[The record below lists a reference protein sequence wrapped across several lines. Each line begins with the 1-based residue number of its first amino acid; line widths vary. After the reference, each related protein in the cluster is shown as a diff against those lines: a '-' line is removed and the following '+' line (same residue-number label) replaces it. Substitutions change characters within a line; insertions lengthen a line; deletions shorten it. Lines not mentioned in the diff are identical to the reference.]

1 MEVKVLGPMEAYEN
15 GVPIVPSAPKQRQI
29 LALLALQA
37 PQAVTVPSLM
47 EELWGEEIP
56 RSASPTLQTYILQLR
71 RRIGAAHSDPG
82 IRPRDILATRF
93 GGYLLD
99 VPADRVDAREFERL
113 AQAGRRAFDAGDDFT
128 ASELLRAALQ
138 LWRGPA
144 LVDVPVGRVLELEL
158 MRLEEGRMAALEQRI
173 EADLRLGRHA
183 GLLGELRVL
192 AAQHPLHENLCA
204 QLMIA
209 LYRCGAPGRALDAY
223 GVLSDNLVES
233 LGLNP
238 SPRLQ
243 RLQHAVLT
251 ADPALELPDTTARYA
266 VR

>member
-1 MEVKVLGPMEAYEN
+1 MEVKVLGPMEAYED

-47 EELWGEEIP
+47 EELWGEDIP
-56 RSASPTLQTYILQLR
+56 RSASPTLQTYVLQLR
-71 RRIGAAHSDPG
+71 RRIGAASADPG
-82 IRPRDILATRF
+82 VRPKDVLATRF

-113 AQAGRRAFDAGDDFT
+113 AQAGRRAFDSGDDFT
-128 ASELLRAALQ
+128 ASELLRTALD

-144 LVDVPVGRVLELEL
+144 LVDVPVGPVLELEL

-183 GLLGELRVL
+183 VLLGELRVL
-192 AAQHPLHENLCA
+192 VAQHPLHENLCA

-209 LYRCGAPGRALDAY
+209 LYRCGAAGRALEAHAR
-223 GVLSDNLVES
+223 LSDSLVET

-243 RLQHAVLT
+243 RLHRAVLT
-251 ADPALELPDTTARYA
+251 GDPALELPDAAARVA
-266 VR
+266 AR